1 MTEEEAML
9 AKIRDRLGALVT
21 DAARTGPRRLVLHVV
36 PEKAK
41 EVVRAL
47 RDELGCRHLSAI
59 NGFDTGDAIEVMY
72 HMSHGGC
79 VVSVHTPLPRANPK
93 IATVTDLLPSANLY
107 EREVRD
113 LLGVEFE
120 GHPDP
125 RRLMLY
131 EGWPEGE
138 HPLRKDWKPK
148 PKEGEARA

>member
-1 MTEEEAML
+1 MTEEEALL
-9 AKIRDRLGALVT
+9 AKIRERLGTLVT
-21 DAARTGPRRLVLHVV
+21 DAARTGPRRLILHVV

-72 HMSHGGC
+72 HMSRGGC
-79 VVSVHTPLPRANPK
+79 VVSVHAPLPRASPK

-131 EGWPEGE
+131 EDWPEGE

-148 PKEGEARA
+148 PRGGEADA

>member
-1 MTEEEAML
+1 MTEDEEML
-9 AKIRDRLGALVT
+9 GKIKERLGPLVVEASRNAL
-21 DAARTGPRRLVLHVV
+21 RRLILHVR
-36 PEKAK
+36 PEEAK
-41 EVVRAL
+41 EVVRIL
-47 RDELGCRHLSAI
+47 RDEIGCRHLSGI

-72 HMSHGGC
+72 HMSRGGC
-79 VVSVHTPLPRANPK
+79 VVSVHAPLPRSSLR

-113 LLGVEFE
+113 LFGVEFD

-131 EGWPEGE
+131 EGWPEGQ

-148 PKEGEARA
+148 AQGGDKRA

>member
-1 MTEEEAML
+1 MTEEEEML
-9 AKIRDRLGALVT
+9 ARIRERLGPLLT
-21 DAARTGPRRLVLHVV
+21 DAGRTGPRRLVLHVA
-36 PEKAK
+36 PDKAK
-41 EVVRAL
+41 EVVRVL
-47 RDELGCRHLSAI
+47 HGELGCRHLTAI
-59 NGFDTGDAIEVMY
+59 NGLDTGEAIEVMY
-72 HMSHGGC
+72 HLSHGGC
-79 VVSVHTPLPRANPK
+79 VVSVHAPLPRDGPR

-138 HPLRKDWKPK
+138 HPLRRDWKPK
-148 PKEGEARA
+148 PQEGGTRG